1 MGFVRSWLPA
11 VAFLALAGNATA
23 QTTNGTI
30 SGHVSDAQGLA
41 LPGVTVTAS
50 SPNLQG
56 VRTLITSENGDYIIP
71 LLPPGVYTLSFE
83 LSGFEKVTKEGTL
96 APTQTL
102 PIDASLGIASVA
114 VTVNV
119 VGRAADILTQTAQV
133 ATNFKQDL
141 IATLPTNRDIN
152 AVLLMAPAVHGS
164 GPSGNFSIAGAMS
177 FESLYMVNGV
187 NVNENIR
194 GQANSLYIEDAVQ
207 ETTVATAGVSAEF
220 GRFTGG
226 VVNVITKS
234 GGNTFSGSFRDTLN
248 NDNWRSYTLLPSGAA
263 VPNNRTQIVPNA
275 VLACGVNATDPCE
288 DGAQYP
294 RDSRLNVTVPTY
306 EYTLGGPVMKDHLW
320 FFGAGRDTSQQSSR
334 QLAAPV
340 NTSYPFTDTQHRY
353 EGKLTY
359 SFNANQRFQGAYTKI
374 MRDFQNNGGTQFL
387 VLDSNSLYNSSQPA
401 DLFAFNYN
409 GVLSPRLF
417 VEARVTKRH
426 GISTGAGAQT
436 QDLIKGTLMRDV
448 TNVTR
453 YWSPTFC
460 GVCRDEHRDN
470 DDVFMK
476 GNYFFSRKGAG
487 SHNVVFG
494 YDTFNDIRAADSYQS
509 GSSYRIL
516 GTNSTIRNGVVYPV
530 LLTTGAQR
538 TLLEYDPITLSS
550 LGTNFRT
557 HSVFVNDNLR
567 WNSNVTLNLGLRY
580 DKNHGVDSMGNLTAS
595 DSGWSPRI
603 GVVLDPKGNG
613 NWTVTASF
621 AKYVA
626 GINNSIADSA
636 SSAGVPGQ
644 FQWAYNGPAIN
655 PDPTAPNLIDTA
667 TAIQMVFNQCGRDS
681 SGFCTN
687 MGAPVL
693 AQPAGVSFRFPSSL
707 DSPNALEYAAGVSRQ
722 LGSRAAIRAD
732 YVFRDFRDFYAAFVN
747 ASTGVAVD
755 SLGHQSDIQVIQ
767 NTNDLK
773 RRYQGLTLQAT
784 YRVSVRTDI
793 GGNYTLSH
801 LWGNFDGENVASGPV
816 TSIAF
821 AYPEY
826 KQASWNNPD
835 GDLAAD
841 QRQRSRLWINYG
853 VPKIPALT
861 ISFLQTMASGV
872 PYGALGSVDAR
883 PYVDPAINA
892 RYITAQGGNSVNYY
906 YTARDAFR
914 TDAEFR
920 TDMSATLNHSV
931 NAGAHRLDLFVQ
943 MQLLNIFNQFQLCGC
958 GASVFNNGGTAQ
970 LNLISTGVLSPNGT
984 TRPNFDPFTQK
995 PVQGVNWD
1003 FAPSFGTAQSR
1014 MALTM
1019 PREFRLN
1026 FGVRF

>member
-1 MGFVRSWLPA
+1 MGFARSWLVA
-11 VAFLALAGNATA
+11 VTLLGVAGAAAA

-30 SGHVSDAQGLA
+30 SGHVADAQGFA
-41 LPGVTVTAS
+41 LPGVTVNAS

-56 VRTLITSENGDYIIP
+56 VRSVVTTDNGDYVIP
-71 LLPPGVYTLSFE
+71 LLPSGVYTVTFE
-83 LSGFEKVTKEGTL
+83 LSGFERVTRTGTL

-102 PIDASLGIASVA
+102 PIDAQLGLARFSDE
-114 VTVNV
+114 VTVT
-119 VGRAADILTQTAQV
+119 GRAQDVLLQTAQV
-133 ATNFKQDL
+133 ATNFKQEL
-141 IATLPTNRDIN
+141 VETLPTTRDIN
-152 AVLLMAPAVHGS
+152 SVLLLAAAVHPS
-164 GPSGNFSIAGAMS
+164 GPGGNYSIAGAMS
-177 FESLYMVNGV
+177 FESLFMVNGV
-187 NVNENIR
+187 DVNENIR
-194 GQANSLYIEDAVQ
+194 GQANNLYIEDAVQ

-248 NDNWRSYTLLPSGAA
+248 NDNWRSYTLLPNGAA
-263 VPNNRTQIVPNA
+263 VPNNRTRIVPNA
-275 VLACGVNATDPCE
+275 VLACGVNATEACGE
-288 DGAQYP
+288 GAQYP
-294 RDSRLNVTVPTY
+294 RDTRLNVTVPTF
-306 EYTLGGPVMKDHLW
+306 EYTFGGPFMKDHLW
-320 FFGAGRDTSQQSSR
+320 FFGAGRDTSQESSR

-340 NTSYPFTDTQHRY
+340 NTSYPFTDKQHRY

-359 SFNANQRFQGAYTKI
+359 SFNANHRFQGAYTKI
-374 MRDFQNNGGTQFL
+374 IRDFLNNGGTQFN
-387 VLDSNSLYNSSQPA
+387 VLDSSSLYNSSQPA

-409 GVLSPRLF
+409 GVLSPRMF
-417 VEARVTKRH
+417 IEARITKRH
-426 GISTGAGAQT
+426 GISSGAGAQT
-436 QDLIKGTLMRDV
+436 QDLIQGTLMRDV

-470 DDVFMK
+470 DDVFVK
-476 GNYFFSRKGAG
+476 GNYFLSRKGSG
-487 SHNVVFG
+487 SHNVAFG

-516 GTNSTIRNGVVYPV
+516 GTNSTVRNGVVYPV

-557 HSVFVNDNLR
+557 HSAFVNDNLR
-567 WNSNVTLNLGLRY
+567 WNNNVTLNLGLRY
-580 DKNHGVDSMGNLTAS
+580 DKNHGVDSTGNLTAS

-603 GVVLDPKGNG
+603 GVIVDPKGNG

-626 GINNSIADSA
+626 GIANSIADAS
-636 SSAGVPGQ
+636 SSAGFPGA

-667 TAIQMVFNQCGRDS
+667 TAIQTVFSQCRRDA

-693 AQPAGVSFRFPSSL
+693 AQPAGVSIKIPNSL
-707 DSPNALEYAAGVSRQ
+707 ASPNALEYAAGVSRQ
-722 LGSRAAIRAD
+722 LGNRAAIRAD
-732 YVFRDFRDFYAAFVN
+732 YVFRNFRDFYATFVN

-755 SLGHQSDIQVIQ
+755 SLGHQSDVQVVQ

-773 RRYQGLTLQAT
+773 RRYQGLSLQGT
-784 YRVSVRTDI
+784 YRVSGRTDI
-793 GGNYTLSH
+793 GGNYTVSH
-801 LWGNFDGENVASGPV
+801 LWGNFDGESVASGPV
-816 TSIAF
+816 SSSAF

-826 KQASWNNPD
+826 KQASWNNPE
-835 GDLAAD
+835 GDLSAD
-841 QRQRSRLWINYG
+841 QRHRSRLWINYG
-853 VPKIPALT
+853 VPKVPALT
-861 ISFLQTMASGV
+861 ISVLQTMASGV
-872 PYGALGSVDAR
+872 PYGALGSVDAS
-883 PYVDPAINA
+883 PYVDPAVNA
-892 RYITAQGGNSVNYY
+892 QYITAQGGSSVNYY

-920 TDMSATLNHSV
+920 TDMSATLNRSV
-931 NAGAHRLDLFVQ
+931 NTGARKVDLFVQ
-943 MQLLNIFNQFQLCGC
+943 MHVLNIFNQFQLCGC

-984 TRPNFDPFTQK
+984 TRPNFNPFTQT

-1003 FAPSFGTAQSR
+1003 FAPSFGTAQNR

-1019 PREFRLN
+1019 PREFRLS